1 MSLIICCVDDIGFID
16 VGDKIITATFVLINV
31 NISVSLFFFGV
42 CAYCSELCWHLG
54 SMYQTS

>member
-42 CAYCSELCWHLG
+42 CVHIAASCVG
-54 SMYQTS
+54 I